1 MSDTQSAPNPV
12 TETAALAKAPLGSPE
27 DVHRLVGGIEQ
38 IMDSLDE
45 VIGEETE
52 LLKQGKLQEALTL
65 VEAKN
70 QLSIQYMLLQ
80 KAITA
85 NVSLIKDLAPQDTEQ
100 LNRRHQMF
108 QNTLQ
113 ANLAV
118 VSTAREVSAE
128 LVTGIN
134 EQVQRGARANTYG
147 DSGKLPEGV
156 TQKRGLS
163 INTSS

>member
-1 MSDTQSAPNPV
+1 MSDPQSAPNPV
-12 TETAALAKAPLGSPE
+12 TETATLAKTPIGSPE
-27 DVHRLVGGIEQ
+27 DVHRLIGGIEH
-38 IMDSLDE
+38 IMDALDE
-45 VIGEETE
+45 VLGAETE
-52 LLKQGKLQEALTL
+52 LLKEGKLQEALEL

-80 KAITA
+80 KAITS
-85 NVSLIKDLAPQDTEQ
+85 NVSLIKDLSPNDTEQ

-128 LVTGIN
+128 LVNGIN
-134 EQVQRGARANTYG
+134 EQVQKGARANTYG
-147 DSGKLPEGV
+147 NKGRMPQAV

-163 INTSS
+163 INKSS

>member
-1 MSDTQSAPNPV
+1 MRRPRSAS
-12 TETAALAKAPLGSPE
+12 AE

-38 IMDSLDE
+38 IMDALDE
-45 VIGEETE
+45 VLGAETE
-52 LLKQGKLQEALTL
+52 LLKQGRLNEALEL

-85 NVSLIKDLAPQDTEQ
+85 NVSLIKDLAPQDTEM

-128 LVTGIN
+128 LVNGFNKEI
-134 EQVQRGARANTYG
+134 QRGARANTYG
-147 DSGKLPEGV
+147 DTGQMPQDV
-156 TQKRGLS
+156 VQKRGMS